1 LSKDNVDL
9 PKVGCWNW
17 KPD

>member
-9 PKVGCWNW
+9 PKVGY
-17 KPD
+17 